1 MGGKL
6 PSHRNNNFSQ
16 KGFTLIELLVV
27 LAIIAV
33 LITIA
38 LANFGTFGRQVDLDT
53 TTQRVLSTLRLARNQ
68 TLASEG
74 ESQYGVHFE
83 QAKYVLFKGSDYL
96 TGTDK
101 KEYVLSST
109 DIGVINLKDGEVD
122 VVFDRVRGT
131 TSQYGYIT
139 VRLISDLNRTQTINI
154 NPLGQVSLDA
164 VVNPKCPGPFCPRI
178 SDTRHL
184 HFDLGWSIQSATT
197 LRLIFSDPPNPNVQN
212 DIAMSSYF
220 TGSPPTAFDWSGTVP
235 VNGSDQVLRV
245 HTHLLDATD
254 TTLSVHRDRRYNNKA
269 LQIIIIDGGI
279 NKDTVSYTD
288 VGDASVGS
296 YGGSMTAE

>member
-83 QAKYVLFKGSDYL
+83 QAKYVLFKGDDYA
-96 TGTDK
+96 TSTDK
-101 KEYVLSST
+101 KEYTLTST
-109 DIGVINLKDGEVD
+109 EIYQINLTGGGSD
-122 VVFDRVRGT
+122 VVFERVRGNT
-131 TSQYGYIT
+131 NSSGNIK
-139 VRLISDLNRTQTINI
+139 VRLISEQTRSQTVLVNAS
-154 NPLGQVSLDA
+154 GQVSLETS
-164 VVNPKCPGPFCPRI
+164 VSPTGTRI
-178 SDTRHL
+178 TDTRHL

-269 LQIIIIDGGI
+269 LQIIIIDG
-279 NKDTVSYTD
+279 
-288 VGDASVGS
+288 
-296 YGGSMTAE
+296 

>member
-83 QAKYVLFKGSDYL
+83 QAKYVLFKGDDYA
-96 TGTDK
+96 TSTDK
-101 KEYVLSST
+101 KEYLLTST
-109 DIGVINLKDGEVD
+109 EIYQINLTGGGSD
-122 VVFDRVRGT
+122 VVFERVRGNT
-131 TSQYGYIT
+131 NSSGNIK
-139 VRLISDLNRTQTINI
+139 VRLISEQTRSQTVLVNAS
-154 NPLGQVSLDA
+154 GQVSLETSIS
-164 VVNPKCPGPFCPRI
+164 PTGTRI
-178 SDTRHL
+178 TDTRHL

-279 NKDTVSYTD
+279 NKDIVSYTD
-288 VGDASVGS
+288 VGDATVGS